1 MENSYNPFQLWK
13 PRDPVQKTLS
23 RRDYFLHWSFFVSIT
38 LLVTL
43 TSVVPL
49 EDENPGYPSGIS
61 RKVNRNKIRYKEYP
75 LVFLEFLLLWSLYQ
89 KWIANFCLLFSS
101 PDSVI
106 ALGRAVR
113 ITWCGRWEG
122 QLYYENGYGIW
133 GNTLDFTLSSI
144 DIFFPNNLYSW
155 WENFQLCCLLL
166 SFDLIPLSAWS
177 KSNSYFL
184 ETYIS
189 GTSVILPIFYERVL
203 LCLWVSTDLEKY

>member
-1 MENSYNPFQLWK
+1 MRIQG
-13 PRDPVQKTLS
+13 
-23 RRDYFLHWSFFVSIT
+23 T
-38 LLVTL
+38 LLAF
-43 TSVVPL
+43 L
-49 EDENPGYPSGIS
+49 E
-61 RKVNRNKIRYKEYP
+61 KVNRNKIRNKEYP

-166 SFDLIPLSAWS
+166 SFDLIPLSAWFKIQFIFS
-177 KSNSYFL
+177 WNLYQWNFSDTAHLLWKGFVMPLGFYGF
-184 ETYIS
+184 
-189 GTSVILPIFYERVL
+189 GKILGRAIRAAIKIFNYGR
-203 LCLWVSTDLEKY
+203 KK